1 MAKVLLQLNHKA
13 TKHWLPQR
21 PCEAHKGDFG
31 KILLLCGSVDFTGA
45 AELAAKAAA
54 RTGSGLIFVGVP
66 QSIYPIIATKLTEPM
81 VFPLP
86 DENGMLS
93 KEAIPEI
100 LQRLSRCDACL
111 IGCGLGQS
119 EGTFSVV
126 KAVLA
131 HANCPVV
138 LDADGIN
145 VMQGHIDVLRGAACP
160 LVLTPHEG
168 EFLRLGGD
176 LRDRLRG
183 ARKLHHQ
190 THATVVLKGHRT
202 LICGKRCYLNCC
214 GNPGMATGGSGDVLA
229 GIIVSLLGQKLPI
242 DRAAALGAW
251 LHGTAGDICAQEISE
266 YGMLPSDIIETL
278 PRLLR

>member
-1 MAKVLLQLNHKA
+1 MAGVLLQLNQNA
-13 TKHWLPQR
+13 LQHWLPTR
-21 PCEAHKGDFG
+21 SREAHKGNFG
-31 KILLLCGSVDFTGA
+31 RILLLCGSVGFTGA

-54 RTGSGLIFVGVP
+54 RSGAGLIFVGVP
-66 QSIYPIIATKLTEPM
+66 QSVYPIVASKLTEPM

-86 DENGMLS
+86 DENGMYS

-100 LQRLSRCDACL
+100 LRRLSRCDACL
-111 IGCGLGQS
+111 IGCGMGQS
-119 EGTFSVV
+119 EGTFRVV
-126 KAVLA
+126 KAVLETA
-131 HANCPVV
+131 TCPVV

-183 ARKLHHQ
+183 ARELHHQ

-251 LHGTAGDICAQEISE
+251 LHGTAGDICAQEIGE
-266 YGMLPSDIIETL
+266 YGMLPSDIIEAL